1 MEKRLL
7 FILFCLAPLL
17 GFSQSIERI
26 KIASITPSENT
37 GQDYSP
43 WLNDDLNDQ
52 VKSAWTGNFKWVDV
66 TLTLERSCKVSKIS
80 LYDAQGTFENTPVS
94 IYATDGTNKVLLGL
108 FKGLTYNN
116 FVDITLSTPVDAKAI
131 IIQKYANDI
140 PQKIFVYG
148 IPTGPIITS
157 PTTEPV
163 ASQPEPAVVTPEAKR
178 IKITA
183 INPSENTGQD
193 FTPWLNDDLN
203 DYVQNA
209 WGSSNNRWVDVK
221 LTLEKRSKITKLSL
235 YDTEGTFTEHPVSL
249 YALNGTNKVLLG
261 TFEGLSYKSFVDI
274 VIANPFDADAIIV
287 HKYGNDIPQK
297 VYVFGLEA
305 TTPAEPVAEE
315 PTTPAPTEPTKPVAE
330 EPKTSTPTEPAP
342 TEPTT
347 PVAEEPK
354 TSTPTEPTTP
364 TPTEP
369 TKPVAEEPKT
379 STPTEPTTPAPT
391 EPTTPAPI
399 AERIKIIAIKPSQN
413 TGQDFTPWLN
423 DDLNDYVQNA
433 WGSSNNRWVDVK
445 LTLEKRSKITKLS
458 LYDTEGVFT
467 EHPVSLY
474 ALDGTNKVL
483 LGTFEGLT
491 YKSFVDIVV
500 ANPFDADAIIVHK
513 YGNDIPQKVYVF
525 GLEATTP
532 AVPVTEEPEP
542 TEPTE
547 PTTPTPT
554 EPTTPAPTQPVVK
567 GSKITLDPKRW
578 YELNTIGRGLKEL
591 VDGDVTTTPLQS
603 WVKVMSNYDAIYP
616 LLDDEQITLESVRF
630 YDGQGI
636 FVNDPMT
643 LFIITDKWER
653 IPVAKFT
660 GEAYNEW
667 VGPDPANANNFVLS
681 NPPTGKIRYL
691 AINTYGQ
698 FPAEME
704 LYGTHTKSTKPV
716 TAPQSIVKMRDGFG
730 ANGFE
735 WDFYNPF
742 DADEIDETKFNAV
755 KSFTGFRHYLDWD
768 KLEAREGSY
777 TFNPTFNG
785 GWDYDKVYDRCKK
798 QGIEVLACIQTAP
811 DWLVNTYPEEQ
822 RDRNVTPVKYG
833 KSFTDPASYIEQARV
848 AFQYAARYGSNPN
861 VDRSLLSVYDKP
873 RWTFDRVNTIKVG
886 LGVVQYMECGN
897 ERDKWWKGRSAY
909 QTARE
914 HAANLSA
921 FYDGHKNTMGPGVG
935 AKNADP
941 NMKIVMAGLASA
953 STDYVRGMIDWCK
966 EFRGYKADGTV
977 DLCWDV
983 INYHLYSDDANSSQ
997 SGTSNRGAAP
1007 EVSSA
1012 GQTAKDF
1019 VQMAHDYAYDMPVWI
1034 SELGYDINQGSS
1046 LKAIPIGNKSE
1057 YITQA
1062 DWTLRSS
1069 LLYNRLG
1076 VAKTFFYEIYDDNF
1090 ENPIHFSSSGLINQ
1104 DKTRRPAADYLY
1116 QTNKLMGEYVY
1127 KETISQDP
1135 MVDRYEL
1142 NGKSAY
1148 VLFIPDEKG
1157 RTGSYTLNLGNVS
1170 KANLYTPTVGADSMS
1185 VSAINGTAGKFTLSV
1200 TETPIFLIPG
1210 AVENTAKTGS
1220 VKPQTEMFSFAS
1232 TEKTS
1237 TEPTTTLETLN
1248 TYPNPTTDYVLLTL
1262 ENESTENL
1270 AVKVVDLTLGRV
1282 LVQNDYEKPSFR
1294 FSEKID
1300 VRNLP
1305 AGNYVVEVIQGKNQ
1319 IVKKI
1324 VKTNN

>member
-7 FILFCLAPLL
+7 FILIYLAPLL

-52 VKSAWTGNFKWVDV
+52 VQSAWTGNFKWVDV
-66 TLTLERSCKVSKIS
+66 TLSLERSCKVSKIS

-108 FKGLTYNN
+108 FKGLTYNS
-116 FVDITLSTPVDAKAI
+116 FVDIILDTPVDAKAI
-131 IIQKYANDI
+131 IIHKYANDI
-140 PQKIFVYG
+140 PQKVQIYG
-148 IPTGPIITS
+148 IPTSAIIV
-157 PTTEPV
+157 PT
-163 ASQPEPAVVTPEAKR
+163 QPVVTPAPVVVVAPTVAAER

-183 INPSENTGQD
+183 VKPSEETGQDFTPWLNDDLNNYVENAWGSSNNRWVDVKLTLEKRSKITKLSLYDTEGSFTEHPVSLYALDGTNKTLLGTFEGLTYKTFVDIVVASPFDADAIIVRKYGNDIPQKVYVYGLAATTPAVSTQEEPVVTPEPNPVVVTPTPAPTPTEPTAIPERIKIIAVKPSENTGQD

-203 DYVQNA
+203 NYVESA
-209 WGSSNNRWVDVK
+209 WGSNNNKWVDVK

-249 YALNGTNKVLLG
+249 YALDGANKIFLG
-261 TFEGLSYKSFVDI
+261 LFEGLTYKTFVDI
-274 VIANPFDADAIIV
+274 VVASPFDADAIIV
-287 HKYGNDIPQK
+287 RKYGNDIPQK
-297 VYVFGLEA
+297 VYVYGLA
-305 TTPAEPVAEE
+305 
-315 PTTPAPTEPTKPVAE
+315 
-330 EPKTSTPTEPAP
+330 
-342 TEPTT
+342 
-347 PVAEEPK
+347 
-354 TSTPTEPTTP
+354 
-364 TPTEP
+364 
-369 TKPVAEEPKT
+369 
-379 STPTEPTTPAPT
+379 
-391 EPTTPAPI
+391 
-399 AERIKIIAIKPSQN
+399 
-413 TGQDFTPWLN
+413 
-423 DDLNDYVQNA
+423 
-433 WGSSNNRWVDVK
+433 
-445 LTLEKRSKITKLS
+445 
-458 LYDTEGVFT
+458 
-467 EHPVSLY
+467 
-474 ALDGTNKVL
+474 
-483 LGTFEGLT
+483 
-491 YKSFVDIVV
+491 
-500 ANPFDADAIIVHK
+500 
-513 YGNDIPQKVYVF
+513 
-525 GLEATTP
+525 ATTP
-532 AVPVTEEPEP
+532 AVSVPEEPVVTPEP
-542 TEPTE
+542 DPVVV
-547 PTTPTPT
+547 TPTPT
-554 EPTTPAPTQPVVK
+554 PSPVVK
-567 GSKITLDPKRW
+567 GTKITIDPKRW

-591 VDGDVTTTPLQS
+591 VDGDITTTVQQS
-603 WVKVMSNYDAIYP
+603 WIKVMTNYDAYYP
-616 LLDDEQITLESVRF
+616 LLDDEEITLESIRF

-643 LFIITDKWER
+643 LSIITDKWER

-660 GEAYNEW
+660 GEAYQEW
-667 VGPDPANANNFVLS
+667 VGPDPANPNSFVLAT
-681 NPPTGKIRYL
+681 PPTGKIRYL
-691 AINTYGQ
+691 VINTHGQ
-698 FPAEME
+698 YPNEME
-704 LYGTHTKSTKPV
+704 LYGTHKQSTKPV
-716 TAPQSIVKMRDGFG
+716 TVAHNTVKMRDGFG

-755 KSFTGFRHYLDWD
+755 KSFTGFRHYIDWD

-822 RDRNVTPVKYG
+822 RDRNVTPVKFG
-833 KSFTDPASYIEQARV
+833 KSVTDPASYIQQARV
-848 AFQYAARYGSNPN
+848 AFQFAARYGNNTN

-873 RWTFDRVNTIKVG
+873 RWTFDRVNTVKVG
-886 LGVVQYMECGN
+886 LGVVKYMECGN

-935 AKNADP
+935 VKNADP
-941 NMKIVMAGLASA
+941 TMNVVMAGLASA

-966 EFRGYKADGTV
+966 EFRGYKADGKV

-997 SGTSNRGAAP
+997 SGTSSRGAAP

-1034 SELGYDINQGSS
+1034 SELGYDINQGSA

-1057 YITQA
+1057 YVTQA

-1090 ENPIHFSSSGLINQ
+1090 ANPLHFSSSGLINQ

-1170 KANLYTPTVGADSMS
+1170 KGNLYAPKVGADSMS
-1185 VSAINGTAGKFTLSV
+1185 VSALTGSSGKFTLNV
-1200 TETPIFLIPG
+1200 TETPIFFIP
-1210 AVENTAKTGS
+1210 TATETATVKTGS
-1220 VKPQTEMFSFAS
+1220 VTSTKEMFSLAS
-1232 TEKTS
+1232 TEKLSNEMPALTS
-1237 TEPTTTLETLN
+1237 LN

-1270 AVKVVDLTLGRV
+1270 EVKVSDLTLGRV
-1282 LVQNDYEKPSFR
+1282 MIQDVYEKTGVK
-1294 FSEKID
+1294 FSQKISLSD
-1300 VRNLP
+1300 LP
-1305 AGNYVVEVIQGKNQ
+1305 VGSYAIEVVQGKDQ
-1319 IVKKI
+1319 MVKKI
-1324 VKTNN
+1324 IKTN

>member
-7 FILFCLAPLL
+7 FILIYLAPLL
-17 GFSQSIERI
+17 GFSQSIESI

-52 VKSAWTGNFKWVDV
+52 VQSAWTGNFKWVDV
-66 TLTLERSCKVSKIS
+66 TLSLERSCKVSKIS

-108 FKGLTYNN
+108 FKGLTYNS
-116 FVDITLSTPVDAKAI
+116 FVDIILDTPVDAKAI
-131 IIQKYANDI
+131 IIHKYANDI
-140 PQKIFVYG
+140 PQKVQIYG
-148 IPTGPIITS
+148 IPTSAIIV
-157 PTTEPV
+157 PT
-163 ASQPEPAVVTPEAKR
+163 QPVVTPAPVVVVAPTVAAER

-183 INPSENTGQD
+183 VKPSEETGQDFTPWLNDDLNNYVENAWGSSNNRWVDVKLTLEKRSKITKLSLYDTEGSFTEHPVSLYALDGTNKTLLGTFEGLTYKTFVDIVVASPFDADAIIVRKYGNDIPQKVYVYGLAATTPAVSTQEEPVVTPEPNPVVVTPTPAPTPTEPTAIPERIKIIAVKPSENTGQD

-203 DYVQNA
+203 NYVESA
-209 WGSSNNRWVDVK
+209 WGSNNNKWVDVK

-249 YALNGTNKVLLG
+249 YALDGANKIFLG
-261 TFEGLSYKSFVDI
+261 LFEGLTYKTFVDI
-274 VIANPFDADAIIV
+274 VVASPFDADAIIV
-287 HKYGNDIPQK
+287 RKYGNDIPQK
-297 VYVFGLEA
+297 VYVYGLA
-305 TTPAEPVAEE
+305 
-315 PTTPAPTEPTKPVAE
+315 
-330 EPKTSTPTEPAP
+330 
-342 TEPTT
+342 
-347 PVAEEPK
+347 
-354 TSTPTEPTTP
+354 
-364 TPTEP
+364 
-369 TKPVAEEPKT
+369 
-379 STPTEPTTPAPT
+379 
-391 EPTTPAPI
+391 
-399 AERIKIIAIKPSQN
+399 
-413 TGQDFTPWLN
+413 
-423 DDLNDYVQNA
+423 
-433 WGSSNNRWVDVK
+433 
-445 LTLEKRSKITKLS
+445 
-458 LYDTEGVFT
+458 
-467 EHPVSLY
+467 
-474 ALDGTNKVL
+474 
-483 LGTFEGLT
+483 
-491 YKSFVDIVV
+491 
-500 ANPFDADAIIVHK
+500 
-513 YGNDIPQKVYVF
+513 
-525 GLEATTP
+525 ATTP
-532 AVPVTEEPEP
+532 AVSVPEEPVVTPEP
-542 TEPTE
+542 DPVVV
-547 PTTPTPT
+547 TPTPT
-554 EPTTPAPTQPVVK
+554 PSPVVK
-567 GSKITLDPKRW
+567 GTKITIDPKRW

-591 VDGDVTTTPLQS
+591 VDGDLTTTVEQS
-603 WVKVMSNYDAIYP
+603 WVKVMTNYDVYYP
-616 LLDDEQITLESVRF
+616 LLDDEQITLESIRF

-636 FVNDPMT
+636 FTNDPMT
-643 LFIITDKWER
+643 LSIITDKWER

-660 GEAYNEW
+660 GEAYNTW
-667 VGPDPANANNFVLS
+667 VGPDPANPSSFVLAT
-681 NPPTGKIRYL
+681 PPTGKIRYL
-691 AINTYGQ
+691 VINTHGQ
-698 FPAEME
+698 YPTEME
-704 LYGTHTKSTKPV
+704 LYGTHTPSTKPV
-716 TAPQSIVKMRDGFG
+716 TVAHNTVKMRDGFG

-755 KSFTGFRHYLDWD
+755 KSFTGFRHYIDWD

-785 GWDYDKVYDRCKK
+785 GWDYDKVYERCKK

-822 RDRNVTPVKYG
+822 RDRNVTPVKFG
-833 KSFTDPASYIEQARV
+833 KSVTDPASYIQQARV
-848 AFQYAARYGSNPN
+848 AFQFAARYGNNTN

-873 RWTFDRVNTIKVG
+873 RWTFDRVNTVKVG
-886 LGVVQYMECGN
+886 LGVVKYMECGN

-935 AKNADP
+935 VKNADP
-941 NMKIVMAGLASA
+941 TMNVVMAGLASA

-966 EFRGYKADGTV
+966 EFRGYKADGKV

-997 SGTSNRGAAP
+997 SGTSSRGAAP

-1034 SELGYDINQGSS
+1034 SELGYDINQGSA

-1057 YITQA
+1057 YVTQA

-1090 ENPIHFSSSGLINQ
+1090 ANPLHFSSSGLINQ

-1170 KANLYTPTVGADSMS
+1170 KGNLYAPKVGADSMS
-1185 VSAINGTAGKFTLSV
+1185 VSALSGNAGAFTLNV
-1200 TETPIFLIPG
+1200 TETPIFFIP
-1210 AVENTAKTGS
+1210 TATETATVKTGS
-1220 VKPQTEMFSFAS
+1220 VTPTKEMFSLAS
-1232 TEKTS
+1232 TEKLSNEMPALTS
-1237 TEPTTTLETLN
+1237 LN
-1248 TYPNPTTDYVLLTL
+1248 TYPNPTTDYILLTL

-1270 AVKVVDLTLGRV
+1270 EVKVSDLTLGRV
-1282 LVQNDYEKPSFR
+1282 MIQDVYEKTGVK
-1294 FSEKID
+1294 FSQKISLSD
-1300 VRNLP
+1300 LP
-1305 AGNYVVEVIQGKNQ
+1305 VGSYAIEVVQGKDQ
-1319 IVKKI
+1319 MVKKI
-1324 VKTNN
+1324 IKTN